1 MRAYKIRLEFVWGH
15 QSRIIGLSKT
25 NPSYY
30 YPPPTTIIGAV
41 AEPLAK
47 NHRLGENPATVALLQ
62 RALSHDLLALGVKP
76 VNAFPLKYMDIN
88 RIVAVGD
95 KKRKKYPSPEDL
107 VGSFDAPARGKT
119 IMSPL
124 RPGEP
129 PMIDV
134 LLVFSKPLIRV
145 KGIDIRISA
154 ESLWE
159 IHRLGSK
166 ESIVSV
172 VDVDATDKVSLEQG
186 LAITSYSFPLTASVS
201 VVEKLGGRWTYE
213 VYVNPY
219 SLGSSEPL
227 LHQYFSGKNLLT
239 YMIPLR
245 TSSSEDPMI
254 KLRVREPN
262 TIYSVEFSGATEK
275 IVGVH
280 PASAHH

>member
-1 MRAYKIRLEFVWGH
+1 MRAYRIRLEFAWGH

-62 RALSHDLLALGVKP
+62 RALSQNLLALGVKP
-76 VNAFPLKYMDIN
+76 VNTLPLKYMDIN
-88 RIVAVGD
+88 RIIAVGD
-95 KKRKKYPSPEDL
+95 KKKKKYPTPEDL
-107 VGSFDAPARGKT
+107 AGSFDAPARGKT

-129 PMIDV
+129 PIIDI
-134 LLVFSKPLIRV
+134 LLVLSKPLISV

-172 VDVDATDKVSLEQG
+172 VDVEATNKISIEQG
-186 LAITSYSFPLTASVS
+186 LAITSYSFPLTSSVS
-201 VVEKLGGRWTYE
+201 VVEKLSGRWTYE
-213 VYVNPY
+213 VYVDPY
-219 SLGSSEPL
+219 SLGSSQPL
-227 LHQYFSGKNLLT
+227 LHHYFSGKNLIT

-245 TSSSEDPMI
+245 TNPSEDPII
-254 KLRVREPN
+254 KLHVKEPN
-262 TIYSVEFSGATEK
+262 TIYSVEFCGATKK
-275 IVGVH
+275 IVGVY